1 MSLFSTPVVP
11 HGNQGQQLKFVGSLG
26 GTGSPAGL
34 DDLLASVLTGEDEHP
49 KERERLKGAC
59 DLQGMFLVM
68 LNFGPKKKSRIWEVL
83 MHY

>member
-1 MSLFSTPVVP
+1 MTDSASNPLS
-11 HGNQGQQLKFVGSLG
+11 QEADQA
-26 GTGSPAGL
+26 PAGL